1 MKRSGLGGQGHSK
14 NRKRNIKGQNSLT
27 LPKTKILKN
36 EINKMRASHAKWQK
50 SLQIENKMK
59 IQIYDYEY
67 DLDYYLFTI

>member
-50 SLQIENKMK
+50 SL
-59 IQIYDYEY
+59 
-67 DLDYYLFTI
+67 